1 MEPQEKFIGLKQNQ
15 LNIRKICRTMR
26 RSGTLCN
33 RQNLHRTL
41 WQKEGFRVL
50 EQLQAELVEQSET
63 NIHHSQTHVE
73 HETSQ
78 PQRETIKKTQTE
90 PYSNGI
96 LQDTVRTTSKV
107 PQEVREDLILKELYR
122 PLSATFGTVVELD
135 EKPTNNP
142 WQQQWNTCKCI
153 ENVLLQMRNLL
164 KHSWTVTYHWKNSKT
179 PTKSTQSNGT
189 KNSAELRKLFPVYG
203 LSSTIIG
210 HTEPCCQCS
219 R

>member
-1 MEPQEKFIGLKQNQ
+1 VQNRSKVGERCREKELRLMEPQEKFIGLKQNQ

-78 PQRETIKKTQTE
+78 PQRETMHAATWTAKGSEHRVSPFLFCSSSISCSRTLITSSVKDYKKTVDMNPMQ
-90 PYSNGI
+90 
-96 LQDTVRTTSKV
+96 
-107 PQEVREDLILKELYR
+107 
-122 PLSATFGTVVELD
+122 
-135 EKPTNNP
+135 TNNNAF
-142 WQQQWNTCKCI
+142 WSLKKQQLNIW
-153 ENVLLQMRNLL
+153 
-164 KHSWTVTYHWKNSKT
+164 S
-179 PTKSTQSNGT
+179 
-189 KNSAELRKLFPVYG
+189 
-203 LSSTIIG
+203 
-210 HTEPCCQCS
+210 
-219 R
+219 